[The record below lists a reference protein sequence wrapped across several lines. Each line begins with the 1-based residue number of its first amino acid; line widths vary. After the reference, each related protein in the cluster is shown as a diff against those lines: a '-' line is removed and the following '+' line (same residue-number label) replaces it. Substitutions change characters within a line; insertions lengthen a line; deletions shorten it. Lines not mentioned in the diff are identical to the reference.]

1 MPINPDKPAL
11 TQSDYDRFD
20 FAYAKDL
27 KENYPRIW
35 KAGGNIRG
43 NEAFEYFT
51 KYREGDKTEGVLQ
64 WVSEREAW
72 ASRNFSFGEGFKD
85 GETSPNLSNI
95 AGIVAQIKWAV
106 VGTLGEKRM
115 KEIIN
120 TVKAKIND
128 TSLAKINNKAEGIE
142 VVLSGEVGTWDVS
155 ARKIADAIEDR
166 TSAPLVIKINSV
178 GGDVFEGF
186 ALYNAIKNHQGPT
199 TAIVEGLAASAASL
213 FAMACQSVIMRE
225 ASMLMVHNPH
235 TVAVGESKDLRQS
248 ADVLDKVRDIMVQR
262 YKTKTGQPEE
272 SLIEMLDAETWL
284 TPEEAVELGFADRV
298 DYSGEQVGG
307 LHSSLITKITAMFKT
322 KSQIV
327 EALTSDEIKDLALG
341 LDVSAKLELVKAL
354 ADNVEGVEEVCV
366 KLGEGA
372 EKYMSS
378 PEVAVIPMD
387 DHALLI
393 ALGSLEDRSAEAM
406 DEEEEELYSQEEEE
420 KEEVA
425 AMTEEEKEELEAQE
439 EEEEEVPASKKKY
452 KSEVETLLAAVT
464 DLKAQMEELKEERAA
479 MKVHTPDN
487 KATQLDWKEV
497 AIQNALKF
505 KK

>member
-27 KENYPRIW
+27 KDNYPRIW

-51 KYREGDKTEGVLQ
+51 KYREGDKTEGVKQ

-72 ASRNFSFGEGFKD
+72 CARHFEDGSQFKD
-85 GETSPNLSNI
+85 DTSPNLSNI
-95 AGIVAQIKWAV
+95 AGVVAQIKWAC

-115 KEIIN
+115 KEVIN
-120 TVKAKIND
+120 TVKAKISD
-128 TSLAKINNKAEGIE
+128 TSLTQITNKAEGVE
-142 VVLSGEVGTWDVS
+142 VVLSGEVGNWDVS
-155 ARKIADAIEDR
+155 ARQIADAIENKI
-166 TSAPLVIKINSV
+166 SAPLTIKINSV

-186 ALYNAIKNHQGPT
+186 ALYNAIKMHEGPT

-213 FAMACQSVIMRE
+213 FAMAADVVVMRP
-225 ASMLMVHNPH
+225 ASMMMVHNPH
-235 TVAVGESKDLRQS
+235 TVAAGESKDLRQS

-262 YKTKTGQPEE
+262 YKTKTGQQED

-284 TPEEAVELGFADRV
+284 TPEEAVELGFADKV
-298 DYSGEQVGG
+298 DYSEEQVGG

-341 LDVSAKLELVKAL
+341 LDVSAKLELIKAL

-372 EKYMSS
+372 EKYMSA

-387 DHALLI
+387 DHAMLI
-393 ALGSLEDRSAEAM
+393 ALGVLEERAAEEPEAM
-406 DEEEEELYSQEEEE
+406 DEEEEEAAYDEEEE
-420 KEEVA
+420 AQASVEAEAEV
-425 AMTEEEKEELEAQE
+425 
-439 EEEEEVPASKKKY
+439 
-452 KSEVETLLAAVT
+452 KSEAETLSEVVAE
-464 DLKAQMEELKEERAA
+464 LKAQMEELKEERAA

-487 KATQLDWKEV
+487 KATELNWKEV

>member
-27 KENYPRIW
+27 KDNYPKIW

-72 ASRNFSFGEGFKD
+72 CARHFEDGAQFKD
-85 GETSPNLSNI
+85 DTSPNLSNI
-95 AGIVAQIKWAV
+95 AGVVAQIKWAC

-115 KEIIN
+115 KEVIN
-120 TVKAKIND
+120 TVKAKISD
-128 TSLAKINNKAEGIE
+128 SSLAKINNKAEGIE

-155 ARKIADAIEDR
+155 ARKIADAIENR
-166 TSAPLVIKINSV
+166 TTAPLVIKINSV

-341 LDVSAKLELVKAL
+341 LDVSAKLDLIKAL
-354 ADNVEGVEEVCV
+354 ADNIEGVEEVCV
-366 KLGEGA
+366 KLGEGQ
-372 EKYMSS
+372 EKYMTA

-387 DHALLI
+387 DHAMVI
-393 ALGSLEDRSAEAM
+393 AMGVLEERVVEEPEAM
-406 DEEEEELYSQEEEE
+406 DEEEEEAVY
-420 KEEVA
+420 
-425 AMTEEEKEELEAQE
+425 E
-439 EEEEEVPASKKKY
+439 EEEEAANKEY
-452 KSEVETLLAAVT
+452 KSEVEAEAEAAVKSDVET
-464 DLKAQMEELKEERAA
+464 LTEVVAELKAQMEELKEERAA

-487 KATQLDWKEV
+487 KATELNWKEV

>member
-43 NEAFEYFT
+43 NEAFEYYT
-51 KYREGDKTEGVLQ
+51 KYREGERTEGTLQ

-72 ASRNFSFGEGFKD
+72 CARHFEDGSQFKD
-85 GETSPNLSNI
+85 NTSPNLSNI
-95 AGIVAQIKWAV
+95 AGVVAQIKWAC

-115 KEIIN
+115 KEVIN
-120 TVKAKIND
+120 TVKAKISD
-128 TSLAKINNKAEGIE
+128 SSLTQITNKAEGVE
-142 VVLSGEVGTWDVS
+142 VVLSGEVGNWDVS
-155 ARKIADAIEDR
+155 ARQIADAIENK
-166 TSAPLVIKINSV
+166 TGVPLTIKINSV

-186 ALYNAIKNHQGPT
+186 ALYNAIKMHEGPT

-213 FAMACQSVIMRE
+213 FAMAADVVVMRP
-225 ASMLMVHNPH
+225 ASMMMVHNPH
-235 TVAVGESKDLRQS
+235 TVAAGESKDLRQS

-284 TPEEAVELGFADRV
+284 TPEEAVELGFADKV
-298 DYSGEQVGG
+298 DYSEEQVGG

-341 LDVSAKLELVKAL
+341 LDVSAKLELIKAL

-366 KLGEGA
+366 KLGEGE
-372 EKYMSS
+372 EKYMSA
-378 PEVAVIPMD
+378 PEVAVIPMEG
-387 DHALLI
+387 HAMLI
-393 ALGSLEDRSAEAM
+393 ALGVLEERVVEAEDHEAM
-406 DEEEEELYSQEEEE
+406 DEEEEEAMYHDDEEDKAEASVE
-420 KEEVA
+420 AEVEA
-425 AMTEEEKEELEAQE
+425 EAETE
-439 EEEEEVPASKKKY
+439 V
-452 KSEVETLLAAVT
+452 KSEVEVLSDVVAE
-464 DLKAQMEELKEERAA
+464 LKAQMEELKEERAA

-487 KATQLDWKEV
+487 KATKLDWKEV

>member
-27 KENYPRIW
+27 KDNYPKIW

-43 NEAFEYFT
+43 NEAFEYYT
-51 KYREGDKTEGVLQ
+51 KYREGERTEGTLQ

-72 ASRNFSFGEGFKD
+72 CARHFEDGSQFKD
-85 GETSPNLSNI
+85 DTSPNLSNI
-95 AGIVAQIKWAV
+95 AGVVAQIKWAC

-115 KEIIN
+115 KEVIN
-120 TVKAKIND
+120 TVKAKISD
-128 TSLAKINNKAEGIE
+128 SSLTQITNKAEGVE
-142 VVLSGEVGTWDVS
+142 VVLSGEVGNWDVS
-155 ARKIADAIEDR
+155 ARQIADAIENK
-166 TSAPLVIKINSV
+166 TGVPLTIKINSV

-186 ALYNAIKNHQGPT
+186 ALYNAIKMHEGPT

-213 FAMACQSVIMRE
+213 FAMAADVVVMRP
-225 ASMLMVHNPH
+225 ASMMMVHNPH
-235 TVAVGESKDLRQS
+235 TVAAGESKDLRQS

-262 YKTKTGQPEE
+262 YKTKTGQPED

-284 TPEEAVELGFADRV
+284 TPEEAVELGFADKV
-298 DYSGEQVGG
+298 DYSEEQVGG

-341 LDVSAKLELVKAL
+341 LDVSAKLELIKAL

-366 KLGEGA
+366 KLGEGE
-372 EKYMSS
+372 EKYMAS
-378 PEVAVIPMD
+378 PEVAVIPMEG
-387 DHALLI
+387 HAMLI
-393 ALGSLEDRSAEAM
+393 ALGVLEERVAEEEEVI
-406 DEEEEELYSQEEEE
+406 EEEEE
-420 KEEVA
+420 A
-425 AMTEEEKEELEAQE
+425 AYE
-439 EEEEEVPASKKKY
+439 EEEEAQASVEAEVEAEAEI

-464 DLKAQMEELKEERAA
+464 ELKSQIEEIKEERAA

-487 KATQLDWKEV
+487 KASKVDWKEL
-497 AIQNALKF
+497 AIQNALN

>member
-20 FAYAKDL
+20 YAYAKDL
-27 KENYPRIW
+27 KDNYPKIW

-51 KYREGDKTEGVLQ
+51 KYREGEKTEGVLQ

-95 AGIVAQIKWAV
+95 AGIVAQIKWSV

-128 TSLAKINNKAEGIE
+128 TSLAKINNKSEGIE

-186 ALYNAIKNHQGPT
+186 AIYNAIKNHQGPT
-199 TAIVEGLAASAASL
+199 TAIVEGLAASAGSLIAISADMCIVRPASL
-213 FAMACQSVIMRE
+213 M
-225 ASMLMVHNPH
+225 MLHNPH
-235 TVAVGESKDLRQS
+235 TVAAGESKDLRQS
-248 ADVLDKVRDIMVQR
+248 AEVLDKVRDIMVQR
-262 YKTKTGQPEE
+262 YKNKTGQSEE

-284 TPEEAVELGFADRV
+284 TPEEAVELGFADKV
-298 DYSGEQVGG
+298 DYSEEQVGG

-354 ADNVEGVEEVCV
+354 ADNVEGVNEVCV
-366 KLGEGA
+366 KLGEGE

-393 ALGSLEDRSAEAM
+393 ALGSLEERVAEEPEAM
-406 DEEEEELYSQEEEE
+406 
-420 KEEVA
+420 
-425 AMTEEEKEELEAQE
+425 E
-439 EEEEEVPASKKKY
+439 EEEEEEAMYEEEEEAQASVETEVEAEAETEV
-452 KSEVETLLAAVT
+452 KSEVETLSHVVAE
-464 DLKAQMEELKEERAA
+464 LKAQMEELKEERAA

-487 KATQLDWKEV
+487 KATKLDWKEV

>member
-20 FAYAKDL
+20 YAYAKDL
-27 KENYPRIW
+27 KDNYPKIW

-51 KYREGDKTEGVLQ
+51 KYREGERTEGTLQ

-120 TVKAKIND
+120 TVKAKISD
-128 TSLAKINNKAEGIE
+128 SSLTQINNKAEGVE
-142 VVLSGEVGTWDVS
+142 VVLSGEVGNWDVS
-155 ARKIADAIEDR
+155 ARQIADAIENK
-166 TSAPLVIKINSV
+166 TGVPLTIKINSV

-186 ALYNAIKNHQGPT
+186 ALYNAIKLHEGPT

-213 FAMACQSVIMRE
+213 FAMAADVVVMRP
-225 ASMLMVHNPH
+225 ASMMMVHNPH
-235 TVAVGESKDLRQS
+235 TVAAGESKDLRQS

-284 TPEEAVELGFADRV
+284 TPEEAVELGFADKV
-298 DYSGEQVGG
+298 DYSEEQVGG

-366 KLGEGA
+366 KLGEGE

-393 ALGSLEDRSAEAM
+393 ALGSLEERVAEEPEAM
-406 DEEEEELYSQEEEE
+406 EEEEE
-420 KEEVA
+420 
-425 AMTEEEKEELEAQE
+425 AMYE
-439 EEEEEVPASKKKY
+439 EEEEEAQASVETEVEAEAETEV
-452 KSEVETLLAAVT
+452 KSEVETLSHVVAE
-464 DLKAQMEELKEERAA
+464 LKAQMEELKEERAA

-487 KATQLDWKEV
+487 KATKLDWKEV

>member
-27 KENYPRIW
+27 KDNYPKIW

-72 ASRNFSFGEGFKD
+72 CARHFEDGKQFKD
-85 GETSPNLSNI
+85 DTSPNLSNI
-95 AGIVAQIKWAV
+95 AGVVAQIKWAC

-120 TVKAKIND
+120 TVKAKISD
-128 TSLAKINNKAEGIE
+128 SSLAKINNKSEGIE

-186 ALYNAIKNHQGPT
+186 AIYNAIKNHQGPT
-199 TAIVEGLAASAASL
+199 TAIVEGLAASAGSLIAISADMCIVRPASL
-213 FAMACQSVIMRE
+213 M
-225 ASMLMVHNPH
+225 MLHNPH
-235 TVAVGESKDLRQS
+235 TVAAGESKDLRQS
-248 ADVLDKVRDIMVQR
+248 AEVLDKVRDIMVQR
-262 YKTKTGQPEE
+262 YKNKTGQSEE

-284 TPEEAVELGFADRV
+284 TPEEAVELGFADKV
-298 DYSGEQVGG
+298 DYSEEQVGG

-393 ALGSLEDRSAEAM
+393 ALGSLEERAEEEPEAM
-406 DEEEEELYSQEEEE
+406 
-420 KEEVA
+420 
-425 AMTEEEKEELEAQE
+425 E
-439 EEEEEVPASKKKY
+439 EEEEEAMYEEEEEEEAQASVEAEVEAEAETEV
-452 KSEVETLLAAVT
+452 KSEVETLSDVVAE
-464 DLKAQMEELKEERAA
+464 LKAQMEELKEERAA

-487 KATQLDWKEV
+487 KATKLDWKEV

>member
-11 TQSDYDRFD
+11 TQSDFDRFD

-27 KENYPRIW
+27 KDNYPRIW

-85 GETSPNLSNI
+85 GDTSPNLSNI

-120 TVKAKIND
+120 TVKAKISD
-128 TSLAKINNKAEGIE
+128 SSLTQITNKAEGVE
-142 VVLSGEVGTWDVS
+142 VVLSGEVGNWDVS
-155 ARKIADAIEDR
+155 ARQIADAIENK
-166 TSAPLVIKINSV
+166 TGVPLTIKINSV

-186 ALYNAIKNHQGPT
+186 ALYNAIKMHEGPT

-213 FAMACQSVIMRE
+213 FAMAADVVVMRP
-225 ASMLMVHNPH
+225 ASMMMVHNPH
-235 TVAVGESKDLRQS
+235 TVAAGESKDLRQS

-284 TPEEAVELGFADRV
+284 TPEEAVELGFADKV
-298 DYSGEQVGG
+298 DYSEEQVGG

-366 KLGEGA
+366 KLGEGE

-387 DHALLI
+387 DHAMVI
-393 ALGSLEDRSAEAM
+393 ALGVLEERVAEEPEAM
-406 DEEEEELYSQEEEE
+406 DEEEEE
-420 KEEVA
+420 
-425 AMTEEEKEELEAQE
+425 AMYE
-439 EEEEEVPASKKKY
+439 EEEEAKEEY
-452 KSEVETLLAAVT
+452 KSEVEAEAETEVKSEVEVLSDVVAE
-464 DLKAQMEELKEERAA
+464 LKAQMEELKEERAA

>member
-27 KENYPRIW
+27 KDNYPKIW

-72 ASRNFSFGEGFKD
+72 CARHFEDGAQFKD
-85 GETSPNLSNI
+85 DTSPNLSNI
-95 AGIVAQIKWAV
+95 AGVVAQIKWAC

-115 KEIIN
+115 KEVIN
-120 TVKAKIND
+120 TVKAKISD
-128 TSLAKINNKAEGIE
+128 SSLAKINNKAEGIE

-155 ARKIADAIEDR
+155 ARKIADAIENR
-166 TSAPLVIKINSV
+166 TTAPLVIKINSV

-341 LDVSAKLELVKAL
+341 LDVSAKLDLIKAL
-354 ADNVEGVEEVCV
+354 ADNIEGVEEVCV
-366 KLGEGA
+366 KLGEGQ
-372 EKYMSS
+372 EKYMTA

-387 DHALLI
+387 DHAMVI
-393 ALGSLEDRSAEAM
+393 AMGVLEERVVEEPEAM
-406 DEEEEELYSQEEEE
+406 DEEEEE
-420 KEEVA
+420 
-425 AMTEEEKEELEAQE
+425 AMYE
-439 EEEEEVPASKKKY
+439 EEEEEAQASVEAEVEAEAEV
-452 KSEVETLLAAVT
+452 KSEVETLSEVVAE
-464 DLKAQMEELKEERAA
+464 LKAQMEELKEERAA

-487 KATQLDWKEV
+487 KATKLDWKEV

>member
-43 NEAFEYFT
+43 NEAFEYYT
-51 KYREGDKTEGVLQ
+51 KYREGERTEGTLQ

-72 ASRNFSFGEGFKD
+72 CARHFEDGSQFKD
-85 GETSPNLSNI
+85 DTSPNLSNI
-95 AGIVAQIKWAV
+95 AGVVAQIKWAC

-115 KEIIN
+115 KEVIN
-120 TVKAKIND
+120 TVKAKISD
-128 TSLAKINNKAEGIE
+128 SSLTQINNKAEGVE
-142 VVLSGEVGTWDVS
+142 VVLSGEVGNWDVS
-155 ARKIADAIEDR
+155 ARQIADAIENK
-166 TSAPLVIKINSV
+166 TGVPLTIKINSV

-186 ALYNAIKNHQGPT
+186 ALYNAIKMHEGPT

-213 FAMACQSVIMRE
+213 FAMAADVVVMRP
-225 ASMLMVHNPH
+225 ASMMMVHNPH
-235 TVAVGESKDLRQS
+235 TVAAGESKDLRQS

-298 DYSGEQVGG
+298 DYSEDQVGS
-307 LHSSLITKITAMFKT
+307 LNSSLITKITAMFKT

-341 LDVSAKLELVKAL
+341 LDVSAKLELIKAL

-366 KLGEGA
+366 KLGEGE
-372 EKYMSS
+372 EKYMAS

-393 ALGSLEDRSAEAM
+393 ALGSLEERVAEEPEAM
-406 DEEEEELYSQEEEE
+406 
-420 KEEVA
+420 
-425 AMTEEEKEELEAQE
+425 E
-439 EEEEEVPASKKKY
+439 EEEEEAMYEEEEEAKEEY
-452 KSEVETLLAAVT
+452 KSEVEAEVEAEAETEVKSEVEVLSDVVAE
-464 DLKAQMEELKEERAA
+464 LKAQMEELKEERAA

>member
-27 KENYPRIW
+27 KDNYPRIW

-51 KYREGDKTEGVLQ
+51 KYREGDKTEGGLQ

-72 ASRNFSFGEGFKD
+72 CARHFEDGSQFKD
-85 GETSPNLSNI
+85 DTSPNLSNI
-95 AGIVAQIKWAV
+95 AGVVAQIKWAC

-115 KEIIN
+115 KEVIN
-120 TVKAKIND
+120 TVKAKISD
-128 TSLAKINNKAEGIE
+128 TSLTQITNKAEGVE
-142 VVLSGEVGTWDVS
+142 VVLSGEVGNWDVS
-155 ARKIADAIEDR
+155 ARQIADAIENK
-166 TSAPLVIKINSV
+166 TSAPLTIKINSV

-186 ALYNAIKNHQGPT
+186 ALYNAIKMHEGPT

-213 FAMACQSVIMRE
+213 FAMAADVVVMRP
-225 ASMLMVHNPH
+225 ASMMMVHNPH
-235 TVAVGESKDLRQS
+235 TVAAGESKDLRQS

-284 TPEEAVELGFADRV
+284 TPEEAVELGFADKV
-298 DYSGEQVGG
+298 DYSEEQVGG

-341 LDVSAKLELVKAL
+341 LDVSAKLELIKAL

-366 KLGEGA
+366 KLGEGE
-372 EKYMSS
+372 EKYMSA
-378 PEVAVIPMD
+378 PEVAVIPMEG
-387 DHALLI
+387 HAMLI
-393 ALGSLEDRSAEAM
+393 ALGVLEERVVEAEDHEAM
-406 DEEEEELYSQEEEE
+406 DEEEEEAMYHDDEEDKAEASVDA
-420 KEEVA
+420 EVEA
-425 AMTEEEKEELEAQE
+425 EAETE
-439 EEEEEVPASKKKY
+439 V
-452 KSEVETLLAAVT
+452 KSEVEVLSDVVAE
-464 DLKAQMEELKEERAA
+464 LKAQMEELKEERAA

-487 KATQLDWKEV
+487 KATKLDWKEV

>member
-27 KENYPRIW
+27 KDNYPRIW

-43 NEAFEYFT
+43 NEAFEYYT
-51 KYREGDKTEGVLQ
+51 KYREGERTEGTLQ

-72 ASRNFSFGEGFKD
+72 CARHFEDGSQFKD
-85 GETSPNLSNI
+85 DTSPNLSNI
-95 AGIVAQIKWAV
+95 AGVVAQIKWAC

-115 KEIIN
+115 KEVIN
-120 TVKAKIND
+120 TVKAKISD
-128 TSLAKINNKAEGIE
+128 SSLTQITNKAEGVE
-142 VVLSGEVGTWDVS
+142 VVLSGEVGNWDVS
-155 ARKIADAIEDR
+155 ARQIADAIENK
-166 TSAPLVIKINSV
+166 TSVPLTIKINSV

-186 ALYNAIKNHQGPT
+186 ALYNAIKMHEGPT

-213 FAMACQSVIMRE
+213 FAMAADVVVMRP
-225 ASMLMVHNPH
+225 ASMMMVHNPH
-235 TVAVGESKDLRQS
+235 TVAAGESKDLRQS

-262 YKTKTGQPEE
+262 YKTKTGQSEE

-284 TPEEAVELGFADRV
+284 TPEEAVELGFADKV
-298 DYSGEQVGG
+298 DYSEEQVGG

-327 EALTSDEIKDLALG
+327 EALTSNEIKDLALG
-341 LDVSAKLELVKAL
+341 LDVSAKLEIIKAL

-366 KLGEGA
+366 KLGEGE
-372 EKYMSS
+372 EKYMAS
-378 PEVAVIPMD
+378 PEVAVIPMEG
-387 DHALLI
+387 HAMLI
-393 ALGSLEDRSAEAM
+393 ALGVLEERAAEAM
-406 DEEEEELYSQEEEE
+406 EEEEEEEVLSEEEYKE
-420 KEEVA
+420 EEEEVA
-425 AMTEEEKEELEAQE
+425 AMTEEEEELEAE

-452 KSEVETLLAAVT
+452 KSEVKTLLAAVT
-464 DLKAQMEELKEERAA
+464 ELKSQIEEIKEERAA

-487 KATQLDWKEV
+487 KASKVDWKEL
-497 AIQNALKF
+497 AIQNALN

>member
-27 KENYPRIW
+27 KENYPKIW

-43 NEAFEYFT
+43 NEAFEYYT
-51 KYREGDKTEGVLQ
+51 KYREGERTEGTLQ

-72 ASRNFSFGEGFKD
+72 CARHFEDGSQFKD
-85 GETSPNLSNI
+85 DTSPNLSNI
-95 AGIVAQIKWAV
+95 AGVVAQIKWAC

-115 KEIIN
+115 KEVIN

-128 TSLAKINNKAEGIE
+128 TSLAKINNKAEGVE

-155 ARKIADAIEDR
+155 ARKIADAIENR
-166 TSAPLVIKINSV
+166 TTVPLTVKINSV

-186 ALYNAIKNHQGPT
+186 AIYNAIKNHQGPT
-199 TAIVEGLAASAASL
+199 TAIVEGLAASAGSLIAISADMCIVRPASL
-213 FAMACQSVIMRE
+213 M
-225 ASMLMVHNPH
+225 MLHNPH
-235 TVAVGESKDLRQS
+235 TVAAGESKDLRQS
-248 ADVLDKVRDIMVQR
+248 AEVLDKVRDIMVQR
-262 YKTKTGQPEE
+262 YKNKTGQSEE

-284 TPEEAVELGFADRV
+284 TPEEAVELGFADKV
-298 DYSGEQVGG
+298 DYSEEQVGG

-341 LDVSAKLELVKAL
+341 LDVSAKLEIIKAL

-366 KLGEGA
+366 KLGEGE

-378 PEVAVIPMD
+378 PEVAVIPMEG
-387 DHALLI
+387 HAMLI
-393 ALGSLEDRSAEAM
+393 ALGVLEERVAEEPEAM
-406 DEEEEELYSQEEEE
+406 
-420 KEEVA
+420 
-425 AMTEEEKEELEAQE
+425 E
-439 EEEEEVPASKKKY
+439 EEEEEAAYEEEEEAQASVEAEVEAEAEI

-464 DLKAQMEELKEERAA
+464 ELKAQMEEIKEERAA

>member
-85 GETSPNLSNI
+85 GDTSPNLSNI

-115 KEIIN
+115 KEVIN
-120 TVKAKIND
+120 TVKAKISD
-128 TSLAKINNKAEGIE
+128 SSLTQITNKSEGVE
-142 VVLSGEVGTWDVS
+142 VVLSGEVGNWDVS
-155 ARKIADAIEDR
+155 ARQIADAIENK
-166 TSAPLVIKINSV
+166 TSVPLTIKINSV

-186 ALYNAIKNHQGPT
+186 ALYNAIKMHEGPT

-213 FAMACQSVIMRE
+213 FAMAADVVVMRP
-225 ASMLMVHNPH
+225 ASMMMVHNPH
-235 TVAVGESKDLRQS
+235 TVAAGESKDLRQS

-284 TPEEAVELGFADRV
+284 TPEEALELGFADKV
-298 DYSGEQVGG
+298 DYSEEQVGG

-341 LDVSAKLELVKAL
+341 LDVSAKLDLIKAL
-354 ADNVEGVEEVCV
+354 ADNIEGVEEVCV
-366 KLGEGA
+366 KLGEGQ
-372 EKYMSS
+372 EKYMTA

-387 DHALLI
+387 DHAMVI
-393 ALGSLEDRSAEAM
+393 AMGVLEERVVEEPEAM
-406 DEEEEELYSQEEEE
+406 DEEEEE
-420 KEEVA
+420 
-425 AMTEEEKEELEAQE
+425 AMYE
-439 EEEEEVPASKKKY
+439 EEEEEAQASVEAEVEAEAEV
-452 KSEVETLLAAVT
+452 KSEVETLSEVVAE
-464 DLKAQMEELKEERAA
+464 LKAQMEELKEERAA

-487 KATQLDWKEV
+487 KATKLDWKEV

>member
-11 TQSDYDRFD
+11 TQSDFDRFD

-27 KENYPRIW
+27 KDNYPRIW

-51 KYREGDKTEGVLQ
+51 KYREGERTEGTLQ

-85 GETSPNLSNI
+85 GDTSPNLSNI

-128 TSLAKINNKAEGIE
+128 TSLAKINNKAEGVE

-155 ARKIADAIEDR
+155 ARKIADAIENR
-166 TSAPLVIKINSV
+166 TSVPLTVKINSV

-186 ALYNAIKNHQGPT
+186 AIYNAIKNHQGPT
-199 TAIVEGLAASAASL
+199 TAIVEGLAASAGSLIAISADMCIVRPASL
-213 FAMACQSVIMRE
+213 M
-225 ASMLMVHNPH
+225 MLHNPH
-235 TVAVGESKDLRQS
+235 TVAAGESKDLRQS
-248 ADVLDKVRDIMVQR
+248 AEVLDKVRDIMVQR
-262 YKTKTGQPEE
+262 YKNKTGQSEE

-284 TPEEAVELGFADRV
+284 TPEEAVELGFADKV
-298 DYSGEQVGG
+298 DYSEEQVGG

-327 EALTSDEIKDLALG
+327 EALTSNEIKDLALG
-341 LDVSAKLELVKAL
+341 LDVSAKLELIKAL

-366 KLGEGA
+366 KLGEGE
-372 EKYMSS
+372 EKYMSA

-387 DHALLI
+387 DHAMVI
-393 ALGSLEDRSAEAM
+393 ALGVLEERVAEEPEAM
-406 DEEEEELYSQEEEE
+406 EEEEE
-420 KEEVA
+420 
-425 AMTEEEKEELEAQE
+425 AMYE
-439 EEEEEVPASKKKY
+439 EEEEEAQASVEAEVEAEAETEI

-464 DLKAQMEELKEERAA
+464 ELKAQMEEIKEERAA

-487 KATQLDWKEV
+487 KASKVDWKEL
-497 AIQNALKF
+497 AIQNALN

>member
-20 FAYAKDL
+20 YAYAKDL
-27 KENYPRIW
+27 KDNYPKIW

-51 KYREGDKTEGVLQ
+51 KYREGEKTEGTLQ

-72 ASRNFSFGEGFKD
+72 ASRNYSFGEGFKD
-85 GETSPNLSNI
+85 GDTSPNLSNI

-128 TSLAKINNKAEGIE
+128 TSLAKINNKSEGVE

-186 ALYNAIKNHQGPT
+186 AIYNAIKNHQGPT
-199 TAIVEGLAASAASL
+199 TAIVEGLAASAGSLIAISADMCIVRPASL
-213 FAMACQSVIMRE
+213 M
-225 ASMLMVHNPH
+225 MLHNPH
-235 TVAVGESKDLRQS
+235 TVAAGESKDLRQS
-248 ADVLDKVRDIMVQR
+248 AEVLDKVRDIMVQR
-262 YKTKTGQPEE
+262 YKNKTGQSEE

-284 TPEEAVELGFADRV
+284 TPEEAVELGFADKV
-298 DYSGEQVGG
+298 DYSEEQVGG

-393 ALGSLEDRSAEAM
+393 ALGSLEERVAEEPEAM
-406 DEEEEELYSQEEEE
+406 
-420 KEEVA
+420 
-425 AMTEEEKEELEAQE
+425 E
-439 EEEEEVPASKKKY
+439 EEEEEAIYEEEEEAQASVEAEVEAEAETEV
-452 KSEVETLLAAVT
+452 KSEVETLSHVVAE
-464 DLKAQMEELKEERAA
+464 LKAQMEELKEERAA

-487 KATQLDWKEV
+487 KATKLDWKEV

>member
-27 KENYPRIW
+27 KDNYPRIW

-51 KYREGDKTEGVLQ
+51 KYREGERTEGTLQ

-72 ASRNFSFGEGFKD
+72 CARHFED
-85 GETSPNLSNI
+85 GSQFNEDASPNLSNI
-95 AGIVAQIKWAV
+95 AGVVAQIKWAC

-128 TSLAKINNKAEGIE
+128 TSLAKINNKAEGVE

-155 ARKIADAIEDR
+155 ARKIADAIENR
-166 TSAPLVIKINSV
+166 TTVPLTVKINSV

-186 ALYNAIKNHQGPT
+186 AIYNAIKNHQGPT
-199 TAIVEGLAASAASL
+199 TAIVEGLAASAGSLIAISADMCIVRPASL
-213 FAMACQSVIMRE
+213 M
-225 ASMLMVHNPH
+225 MLHNPH
-235 TVAVGESKDLRQS
+235 TVAAGESKDLRQS
-248 ADVLDKVRDIMVQR
+248 AEVLDKVRDIMVQR
-262 YKTKTGQPEE
+262 YKNKTGQSEE

-284 TPEEAVELGFADRV
+284 TPEEAVELGFADKV
-298 DYSGEQVGG
+298 DYSEEQVGG

-341 LDVSAKLELVKAL
+341 LDVSAKLELIKAL

-366 KLGEGA
+366 KLGEGE
-372 EKYMSS
+372 EKYMAS
-378 PEVAVIPMD
+378 PEVAVIPMEG
-387 DHALLI
+387 HAMLI
-393 ALGSLEDRSAEAM
+393 ALGVLEERVA
-406 DEEEEELYSQEEEE
+406 EEEEPE
-420 KEEVA
+420 
-425 AMTEEEKEELEAQE
+425 AME
-439 EEEEEVPASKKKY
+439 EEEEEAMYEEEEEEAKASVEAEVEAEAETEI

-464 DLKAQMEELKEERAA
+464 ELKAQMEEIKEERAA

-487 KATQLDWKEV
+487 KASKVDWKEL
-497 AIQNALKF
+497 AIQNALN

>member
-27 KENYPRIW
+27 KDNYPDIW

-51 KYREGDKTEGVLQ
+51 KYREGERTEGTLQ

-72 ASRNFSFGEGFKD
+72 CARHFEDGKQFKD
-85 GETSPNLSNI
+85 DTSPNLSNI
-95 AGIVAQIKWAV
+95 AGVVAQIKWAC

-115 KEIIN
+115 KEVIN
-120 TVKAKIND
+120 TVKAKVSD
-128 TSLAKINNKAEGIE
+128 SSLTKITNKAEGVE
-142 VVLSGEVGTWDVS
+142 VVLSGEVGQWDVS
-155 ARKIADAIEDR
+155 ARQIADAIENK
-166 TSAPLVIKINSV
+166 TGVPLTIKINSV

-186 ALYNAIKNHQGPT
+186 ALYNAIKMHEGPT

-213 FAMACQSVIMRE
+213 FAMAADVVVMRP
-225 ASMLMVHNPH
+225 ASMMMVHNPH
-235 TVAVGESKDLRQS
+235 TVAAGESKDLRQS

-262 YKTKTGQPEE
+262 YKTKTGQPED

-284 TPEEAVELGFADRV
+284 TPEEAVELGFADKV
-298 DYSGEQVGG
+298 DYSEEQVGG

-327 EALTSDEIKDLALG
+327 EALTSNEIKDLALG
-341 LDVSAKLELVKAL
+341 LDVSAKLELIKAL

-366 KLGEGA
+366 KLGEGE
-372 EKYMSS
+372 EKYMAS
-378 PEVAVIPMD
+378 PEVAVIPMEG
-387 DHALLI
+387 HAMLI
-393 ALGSLEDRSAEAM
+393 ALGVLEERVA
-406 DEEEEELYSQEEEE
+406 EEEEPE
-420 KEEVA
+420 
-425 AMTEEEKEELEAQE
+425 AME
-439 EEEEEVPASKKKY
+439 EEEEEAMYEEEEEEAKASVEAEVEAEAETEI

-464 DLKAQMEELKEERAA
+464 ELKSQIEEIKEERAA

-487 KATQLDWKEV
+487 KASKVDWKEL
-497 AIQNALKF
+497 AIQNALN

>member
-27 KENYPRIW
+27 KDNYPKIW

-43 NEAFEYFT
+43 NEAFEYYT
-51 KYREGDKTEGVLQ
+51 KYREGEKTEGTLQ

-115 KEIIN
+115 KKIIN

-128 TSLAKINNKAEGIE
+128 TSLAKINNKAEGVE

-155 ARKIADAIEDR
+155 ARKIADAIENR
-166 TSAPLVIKINSV
+166 TTVPLTIKINSV

-186 ALYNAIKNHQGPT
+186 AIYNAIKNHQGPT
-199 TAIVEGLAASAASL
+199 TAIVEGLAASAGSLIAISADMCIVRPASL
-213 FAMACQSVIMRE
+213 M
-225 ASMLMVHNPH
+225 MLHNPH
-235 TVAVGESKDLRQS
+235 TVAAGESKDLRQS
-248 ADVLDKVRDIMVQR
+248 AEVLDKVRDIMVQR
-262 YKTKTGQPEE
+262 YKNKTGQSEE

-284 TPEEAVELGFADRV
+284 TPEEAVELGFADKV
-298 DYSGEQVGG
+298 DYSEEQVGG

-341 LDVSAKLELVKAL
+341 LDVSAKLELIKAL

-366 KLGEGA
+366 KLGEGE
-372 EKYMSS
+372 EKFMSS

-393 ALGSLEDRSAEAM
+393 ALGSLEERAAEEPEAM
-406 DEEEEELYSQEEEE
+406 
-420 KEEVA
+420 
-425 AMTEEEKEELEAQE
+425 E
-439 EEEEEVPASKKKY
+439 EEEEEAMYEEEEEEAQASVEAEVEAEAETEV
-452 KSEVETLLAAVT
+452 KSEVEVLSDVVAE
-464 DLKAQMEELKEERAA
+464 LKAQMEELKEERAA

-487 KATQLDWKEV
+487 KATKLDWKEV

>member
-27 KENYPRIW
+27 KDNYPRIW

-51 KYREGDKTEGVLQ
+51 KYREGERTEGTLQ

-115 KEIIN
+115 KEVIN
-120 TVKAKIND
+120 TVKAKVSD
-128 TSLAKINNKAEGIE
+128 SSLTKITNKAEGVE
-142 VVLSGEVGTWDVS
+142 VVLSGEVGQWDVS
-155 ARKIADAIEDR
+155 ARQIADAIENK
-166 TSAPLVIKINSV
+166 TGVPLTIKINSV

-186 ALYNAIKNHQGPT
+186 ALYNAIKMHEGPT

-213 FAMACQSVIMRE
+213 FAMAADVVVMRP
-225 ASMLMVHNPH
+225 ASMMMVHNPH
-235 TVAVGESKDLRQS
+235 TVAAGESKDLRQS

-262 YKTKTGQPEE
+262 YKTKTGQPED

-284 TPEEAVELGFADRV
+284 TPEEAVELGFADKV
-298 DYSGEQVGG
+298 DYSEEQVGG

-327 EALTSDEIKDLALG
+327 EALTSNEIKDLALG
-341 LDVSAKLELVKAL
+341 LDVSAKLELIKAL

-366 KLGEGA
+366 KLGEGE
-372 EKYMSS
+372 EKYMAS
-378 PEVAVIPMD
+378 PEVAVIPMEG
-387 DHALLI
+387 HAMLI
-393 ALGSLEDRSAEAM
+393 ALGVLEERVA
-406 DEEEEELYSQEEEE
+406 EEEEPE
-420 KEEVA
+420 
-425 AMTEEEKEELEAQE
+425 AME
-439 EEEEEVPASKKKY
+439 EEEEEAMYEEEEEEAKASVEAEVEAEAETEI

-464 DLKAQMEELKEERAA
+464 ELKAQMEEIKEERAA

-487 KATQLDWKEV
+487 KASKVDWKEL
-497 AIQNALKF
+497 AIQNALN

>member
-11 TQSDYDRFD
+11 TQSEYDRFD

-27 KENYPRIW
+27 KDNYPRIW

-43 NEAFEYFT
+43 NEAFEYYT
-51 KYREGDKTEGVLQ
+51 KYREGEKTEGTLQ

-72 ASRNFSFGEGFKD
+72 CARHFEDGAQFKD
-85 GETSPNLSNI
+85 DTSPNLSNI
-95 AGIVAQIKWAV
+95 AGVVAQIKWAC

-115 KEIIN
+115 KEVIN
-120 TVKAKIND
+120 TVKAKISD
-128 TSLAKINNKAEGIE
+128 SSLTQITNKAEGVE
-142 VVLSGEVGTWDVS
+142 VVLSGEVGNWDVS
-155 ARKIADAIEDR
+155 ARQIADAIENK
-166 TSAPLVIKINSV
+166 TGVPLTIKINSV

-186 ALYNAIKNHQGPT
+186 ALYNAIKMHEGPT

-213 FAMACQSVIMRE
+213 FAMAADVVVMRP
-225 ASMLMVHNPH
+225 ASMMMVHNPH
-235 TVAVGESKDLRQS
+235 TVAAGESKDLRQS

-272 SLIEMLDAETWL
+272 SLIEMLEAETWL
-284 TPEEAVELGFADRV
+284 TPEEAVELGFADKV
-298 DYSGEQVGG
+298 DYSEEQVGG

-366 KLGEGA
+366 KLGEGE
-372 EKYMSS
+372 EKYMSA
-378 PEVAVIPMD
+378 PEVAVIPMEG
-387 DHALLI
+387 HAMLI
-393 ALGSLEDRSAEAM
+393 ALGVLEERVVEAEDHEAM
-406 DEEEEELYSQEEEE
+406 DEEEEEAMYHDDEEEE
-420 KEEVA
+420 AKASVEAEVEA
-425 AMTEEEKEELEAQE
+425 EAETE
-439 EEEEEVPASKKKY
+439 V
-452 KSEVETLLAAVT
+452 KSEVETLSDVVAE
-464 DLKAQMEELKEERAA
+464 LKAQMEELKEERAA

-487 KATQLDWKEV
+487 KATKLDWKEV